1 MLKLPK
7 SVYYYWIKH
16 MDDQEQKDQWLVEK
30 IKEIVSTH
38 KGRYGYRRIKVILEH
53 REQIVM
59 NHKRLLRIMKA
70 YKLL

>member
-1 MLKLPK
+1 
-7 SVYYYWIKH
+7 

>member
-1 MLKLPK
+1 
-7 SVYYYWIKH
+7 

-38 KGRYGYRRIKVILEH
+38 KGRYGYRRIKAILEN
-53 REQIVM
+53 REQIVV
-59 NHKRLLRIMKA
+59 NHKRLLRIMKT